1 MKKDSIRWTTII
13 TPNNKIIDLKIK
25 ELIKYRDLILL
36 FIKRDFTTQYK
47 QTILGPL
54 WYVIQPLIS
63 TILFTFVFG
72 NLAKLSTDNIPYVL
86 FYYSGTM
93 TWTLFEKIFK
103 DASDTFVVNADLFS
117 KVYFPRLTVP
127 ISKIF
132 INLISFLIQFILLTV
147 FYIYY
152 VYFLKYPITPTL
164 NLLFIPLILIWLS
177 SLSLGL
183 GLIITSITTKYR
195 DLKQLITFGVNLWM
209 YVTPIVYPLSQVPT
223 QYKWLYYINPVS
235 APIELFRIVSFGKGF
250 VPFNMIL
257 TSVIVSVISL
267 FFGLIIFNHNERNFI
282 DLV

>member
-1 MKKDSIRWTTII
+1 
-13 TPNNKIIDLKIK
+13 
-25 ELIKYRDLILL
+25 
-36 FIKRDFTTQYK
+36 
-47 QTILGPL
+47 
-54 WYVIQPLIS
+54 
-63 TILFTFVFG
+63 
-72 NLAKLSTDNIPYVL
+72 
-86 FYYSGTM
+86 M

-195 DLKQLITFGVNLWM
+195 DLKQLIAFGVNLWM
-209 YVTPIVYPLSQVPT
+209 YVTPIVYPLSQVST

-257 TSVIVSVISL
+257 TSIIVSVISL

>member
-1 MKKDSIRWTTII
+1 MKNDSKYWTTII
-13 TPNNKIIDLKIK
+13 TPNNKIINLNIK

-72 NLAKLSTDNIPYVL
+72 NIAKLSTDNIPYVL

-195 DLKQLITFGVNLWM
+195 DLKQLIAFGVNLWM
-209 YVTPIVYPLSQVPT
+209 YVTPIVYPLSQVST

-257 TSVIVSVISL
+257 TSIIVSVISL